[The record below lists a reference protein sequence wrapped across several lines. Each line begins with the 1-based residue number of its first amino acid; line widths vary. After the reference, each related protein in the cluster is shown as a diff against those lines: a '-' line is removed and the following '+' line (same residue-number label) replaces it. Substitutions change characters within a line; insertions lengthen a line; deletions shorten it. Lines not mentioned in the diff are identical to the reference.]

1 MIFEIRYSD
10 SNSDSII
17 RFFDSNCLT
26 LFFNSRLR
34 VMEVSRLTSR
44 FKTNRFFNTFFPS
57 RLLIFENQDS
67 NNAKTQT
74 CFRLKS
80 SKLPDSNARYLSV
93 WVPDPDKASE
103 FNHYM
108 NFRGMHAMFY
118 DLDHGI
124 RLVESYTQKDHFYQV
139 PSITSLNIHSAL
151 FGSFK
156 YMWSEHLGG
165 KGMNQI
171 ASCNKNLLI
180 TKNPFLK

>member
-67 NNAKTQT
+67 NKAKTQT
-74 CFRLKS
+74 GFRLKS
-80 SKLPDSNARYLSV
+80 SKLPDSNARSRGSRFSSSKIGPGVVDPPIQSRPVIISFFFFTLS
-93 WVPDPDKASE
+93 
-103 FNHYM
+103 
-108 NFRGMHAMFY
+108 
-118 DLDHGI
+118 
-124 RLVESYTQKDHFYQV
+124 
-139 PSITSLNIHSAL
+139 L
-151 FGSFK
+151 F
-156 YMWSEHLGG
+156 
-165 KGMNQI
+165 
-171 ASCNKNLLI
+171 
-180 TKNPFLK
+180 FLCSVTRVG